1 MFIAEQARGKLAS
14 GDALALRPKVELSAN
29 GQLMKEKTEEILAVL
44 TR

>member
-29 GQLMKEKTEEILAVL
+29 GQLMKEKQKKFS
-44 TR
+44 RC